1 MLYMKCVSTLTSGVK
16 KGESNATFLLR
27 GEPLS
32 QLKSPYANG
41 VCSSTAGAAAV
52 TVCADA
58 GCGTGKATTAPA
70 AATTPFNLPP
80 PTCLTPSPLTLLST
94 LFSHR
99 LPQLCPHPYP
109 P

>member
-1 MLYMKCVSTLTSGVK
+1 MLYMKCVSTLPSGVR

-41 VCSSTAGAAAV
+41 VCSSTAGAAGV

-58 GCGTGKATTAPA
+58 GCGTAKATTAPA
-70 AATTPFNLPP
+70 AATTPLNLPP
-80 PTCLTPSPLTLLST
+80 AACLIASPLALLST
-94 LFSHR
+94 LLSPVLQPL
-99 LPQLCPHPYP
+99 LPHV
-109 P
+109 